1 MLPLAHD
8 PLSLR
13 LVSTLGA
20 WMPVTNS
27 PLIIA
32 LDYPDLASAMAM
44 ADQLDPARC
53 RVKVGKE
60 LFTRV
65 GPDILTALHQRG
77 FEIFL
82 DLKFHDIPNT
92 TAQAVLAAAEHGVWM
107 TNVHAS
113 GGARMM
119 EAAAKALT
127 ARNLKTQLIAVTVL
141 TSMEQ
146 QDLADIGLDVTP
158 LEQVERLAMLAQQS
172 GMHGVVCSAR
182 ETSSLKTLCG
192 SDFLKVT
199 PGIRPSFAQAGDQR
213 RTMTPSEA
221 MAAGSTHLVIGR
233 PVTQADAPMMALS
246 AIEKE
251 LRGLM

>member
-1 MLPLAHD
+1 
-8 PLSLR
+8 
-13 LVSTLGA
+13 
-20 WMPVTNS
+20 MPATTS

-32 LDYPDLASAMAM
+32 LDYPDMSAALAM

-65 GPDILTALHQRG
+65 GPEILKALHQRG
-77 FEIFL
+77 FEVFL

-119 EAAAKALT
+119 QAAAEALST
-127 ARNLKTQLIAVTVL
+127 RGLDTQLIAVTVL

-146 QDLADIGLDVTP
+146 ADLAGIGLDVTP
-158 LEQVERLAMLAQQS
+158 LVQVERLAALAQQS

-182 ETSSLKTLCG
+182 ETPSLKALCG
-192 SDFLKVT
+192 PEFLKVT

-213 RTMTPSEA
+213 RTMTPGEA

-233 PVTQADAPMMALS
+233 PVTQAEDPLAAL
-246 AIEKE
+246 ALIEQE
-251 LRGLM
+251 LGA

>member
-1 MLPLAHD
+1 
-8 PLSLR
+8 
-13 LVSTLGA
+13 
-20 WMPVTNS
+20 MPATTS

-32 LDYPDLASAMAM
+32 LDYPDMAAALAM
-44 ADQLDPARC
+44 ADQLDPTRC

-65 GPDILTALHQRG
+65 GPDILKALHQRG
-77 FEIFL
+77 FEVFL

-107 TNVHAS
+107 TNVHAG

-119 EAAAKALT
+119 EAAASALAT
-127 ARNLKTQLIAVTVL
+127 RQLETRLIAVTVL

-146 QDLADIGLDVTP
+146 SDLAGIGLDVTP
-158 LEQVERLAMLAQQS
+158 LAQVERLASLAQQS

-182 ETSSLKTLCG
+182 ETPSLKALCG
-192 SDFLKVT
+192 PDFLKVT

-213 RTMTPSEA
+213 RTMTPGEA

-233 PVTQADAPMMALS
+233 PVTQAENPMAALA
-246 AIEKE
+246 AIETE
-251 LRGLM
+251 LGGRA

>member
-1 MLPLAHD
+1 
-8 PLSLR
+8 
-13 LVSTLGA
+13 
-20 WMPVTNS
+20 MPATTS

-32 LDYPDLASAMAM
+32 LDYPDMSAALAM

-65 GPDILTALHQRG
+65 GPDILKALHQRG
-77 FEIFL
+77 FEVFL

-119 EAAAKALT
+119 QAAAEALST
-127 ARNLKTQLIAVTVL
+127 RGLDTRLIAVTVL

-146 QDLADIGLDVTP
+146 SDLAGIGLDVTP
-158 LEQVERLAMLAQQS
+158 LEQVERLAALAQQS

-182 ETSSLKTLCG
+182 ETPSLKALCG
-192 SDFLKVT
+192 PEFLKVT

-213 RTMTPSEA
+213 RTMTPGEA

-233 PVTQADAPMMALS
+233 PVTQADDPLAAL
-246 AIEKE
+246 ALIEQE
-251 LRGLM
+251 LGA

>member
-1 MLPLAHD
+1 
-8 PLSLR
+8 
-13 LVSTLGA
+13 
-20 WMPVTNS
+20 MPATTS

-32 LDYPDLASAMAM
+32 LDYPDMSAALAM

-65 GPDILTALHQRG
+65 GPEILKALHQRG
-77 FEIFL
+77 FEVFL

-119 EAAAKALT
+119 QAAAEALST
-127 ARNLKTQLIAVTVL
+127 RGLDTQLIAVTVL

-146 QDLADIGLDVTP
+146 TDLAGIGLDVTP
-158 LEQVERLAMLAQQS
+158 LAQVERLAALAQQS

-182 ETSSLKTLCG
+182 ETPSLKALCG
-192 SDFLKVT
+192 PEFLKVT

-213 RTMTPSEA
+213 RTMTPGEA

-233 PVTQADAPMMALS
+233 PVTQAEDPLAALALIEQELDA
-246 AIEKE
+246 
-251 LRGLM
+251 

>member
-1 MLPLAHD
+1 
-8 PLSLR
+8 
-13 LVSTLGA
+13 
-20 WMPVTNS
+20 MPATTS

-32 LDYPDLASAMAM
+32 LDYPDMSAALAM

-65 GPDILTALHQRG
+65 GPEILKALHQRG
-77 FEIFL
+77 FEVFL

-119 EAAAKALT
+119 QAAAEALST
-127 ARNLKTQLIAVTVL
+127 RGLDTQLIAVTVL

-146 QDLADIGLDVTP
+146 TDLAGIGLDVTP
-158 LEQVERLAMLAQQS
+158 LAQVERLAALAQQS
-172 GMHGVVCSAR
+172 GMNGVVCSAR
-182 ETSSLKTLCG
+182 ETPSLKALCG
-192 SDFLKVT
+192 PEFLKVT

-213 RTMTPSEA
+213 RTMTPGEA

-233 PVTQADAPMMALS
+233 PVTQAEDPLAAL
-246 AIEKE
+246 ALIEQE
-251 LRGLM
+251 LGA

>member
-1 MLPLAHD
+1 
-8 PLSLR
+8 
-13 LVSTLGA
+13 
-20 WMPVTNS
+20 MPATTS

-32 LDYPDLASAMAM
+32 LDYPDMSAALAM

-65 GPDILTALHQRG
+65 GPEILKALHQRG
-77 FEIFL
+77 FEVFL

-107 TNVHAS
+107 TNVYAS

-119 EAAAKALT
+119 QAAAEALST
-127 ARNLKTQLIAVTVL
+127 RGLDTQLIAVTVL

-146 QDLADIGLDVTP
+146 ADLAGIGLDVTP
-158 LEQVERLAMLAQQS
+158 LVQVERLAALAQQS

-182 ETSSLKTLCG
+182 ETPSLKALCG
-192 SDFLKVT
+192 PEFLKVT

-213 RTMTPSEA
+213 RTMTPGEA

-233 PVTQADAPMMALS
+233 PVTQAEDPLAAL
-246 AIEKE
+246 ALIEQE
-251 LRGLM
+251 LGA